1 MIGINSLTTFAV
13 FFILLRRG
21 AVSQVA
27 SLFFLMPPVTAA
39 IDYLVLGDALTPYK
53 VAGLALAASGVYL
66 ATRPQ
71 RAVGVRAAV
80 RVRRAGGAM
89 PAAISAVTATM
100 PTVMPAAVR
109 AGAALP
115 VAPGGRRNLSAP
127 LPAAPRSCPAPCE

>member
-1 MIGINSLTTFAV
+1 V
-13 FFILLRRG
+13 FFVLLRRG

-27 SLFFLMPPVTAA
+27 SLFFLMPPVTAV

-71 RAVGVRAAV
+71 PAVGVRPAV

-89 PAAISAVTATM
+89 PAAISAMT
-100 PTVMPAAVR
+100 
-109 AGAALP
+109 
-115 VAPGGRRNLSAP
+115 APGGRRNLSVP
-127 LPAAPRSCPAPCE
+127 PPTAPRSCPAPCE